1 MEFCK
6 TVNGYVTAKEP
17 WSVAKD
23 PSRKKELDDI
33 LYNTAESL
41 RALAVLLHPIMPI
54 STKKLWSSLGA
65 ESTLGDISTQKISEV
80 AQWGQLKP
88 GSTISKGDIL
98 FPRLPELEN

>member
-1 MEFCK
+1 
-6 TVNGYVTAKEP
+6 
-17 WSVAKD
+17 
-23 PSRKKELDDI
+23 
-33 LYNTAESL
+33 
-41 RALAVLLHPIMPI
+41 MPI